1 MKYKSIRKKI
11 INTISFICILV
22 FVFSFSYLFF
32 VVRPAN
38 EKNVIYLIRQNVE
51 TKAQEVNQW
60 IEKRVVEYRTLAAI
74 PAIKSMDV
82 REITPIINEVN
93 NRYTFNDQTMETFS
107 FIGKN
112 GFCWINAAATEDLIR
127 YDDYINI
134 YSSDQEFLIGNP
146 VIDSQ
151 NRPVVVFYY
160 SITGYTDKKESLIA
174 SAVPLTRIEETINTI
189 QLFNSKTWLINK
201 DHEILSTDV
210 DYLNTK
216 YIDTDI
222 LKDIDISSITTSTI
236 LDVDANKGKSKLII
250 TPISSYSDWAIMTL
264 VSLSDINKTIDDIL
278 FSSCIIFILLILLIL
293 YLGNYLSKSIMIP
306 MQTLRSCMLKAQQG
320 DLKSYYPVSEIKDEI
335 SEVGSAY
342 NTMLD
347 DLSDSFDKIIYEQ
360 QKKNEAEMNILQE
373 QIKPHFLYNTL
384 ENIRWM
390 AKKYNAD
397 DVEGAI
403 TTLSQYFRL
412 SLNHGEQEVSL
423 KQEFQHTKSYLDI
436 QKIRYKEKLSYMIEL
451 DPEIADFK
459 ICKITIQPLVE
470 NAIKH
475 GIKNKNMNGTVTI
488 SGKCVDNMIII
499 EVEDDGVGMNQK
511 TLQEI
516 KNNLTDDNSSHYGLR
531 NVYRRLQHYYGDKV
545 SMDIES
551 FETIGTFITIK
562 IERQQHV

>member
-174 SAVPLTRIEETINTI
+174 NVI
-189 QLFNSKTWLINK
+189 K
-201 DHEILSTDV
+201 LSTD
-210 DYLNTK
+210 DH
-216 YIDTDI
+216 
-222 LKDIDISSITTSTI
+222 
-236 LDVDANKGKSKLII
+236 
-250 TPISSYSDWAIMTL
+250 WQ
-264 VSLSDINKTIDDIL
+264 SL
-278 FSSCIIFILLILLIL
+278 
-293 YLGNYLSKSIMIP
+293 
-306 MQTLRSCMLKAQQG
+306 
-320 DLKSYYPVSEIKDEI
+320 
-335 SEVGSAY
+335 
-342 NTMLD
+342 
-347 DLSDSFDKIIYEQ
+347 
-360 QKKNEAEMNILQE
+360 
-373 QIKPHFLYNTL
+373 
-384 ENIRWM
+384 
-390 AKKYNAD
+390 
-397 DVEGAI
+397 
-403 TTLSQYFRL
+403 
-412 SLNHGEQEVSL
+412 
-423 KQEFQHTKSYLDI
+423 
-436 QKIRYKEKLSYMIEL
+436 
-451 DPEIADFK
+451 
-459 ICKITIQPLVE
+459 
-470 NAIKH
+470 
-475 GIKNKNMNGTVTI
+475 
-488 SGKCVDNMIII
+488 
-499 EVEDDGVGMNQK
+499 QK
-511 TLQEI
+511 TLKPGMEQSFNQI
-516 KNNLTDDNSSHYGLR
+516 VIPGFSFAGYLNSFRHDKNISSRDCIFCHYVLP
-531 NVYRRLQHYYGDKV
+531 Y
-545 SMDIES
+545 
-551 FETIGTFITIK
+551 
-562 IERQQHV
+562 

>member
-222 LKDIDISSITTSTI
+222 LKDIDISQ
-236 LDVDANKGKSKLII
+236 
-250 TPISSYSDWAIMTL
+250 
-264 VSLSDINKTIDDIL
+264 
-278 FSSCIIFILLILLIL
+278 C
-293 YLGNYLSKSIMIP
+293 
-306 MQTLRSCMLKAQQG
+306 
-320 DLKSYYPVSEIKDEI
+320 
-335 SEVGSAY
+335 
-342 NTMLD
+342 
-347 DLSDSFDKIIYEQ
+347 
-360 QKKNEAEMNILQE
+360 
-373 QIKPHFLYNTL
+373 H
-384 ENIRWM
+384 
-390 AKKYNAD
+390 
-397 DVEGAI
+397 
-403 TTLSQYFRL
+403 
-412 SLNHGEQEVSL
+412 
-423 KQEFQHTKSYLDI
+423 
-436 QKIRYKEKLSYMIEL
+436 
-451 DPEIADFK
+451 
-459 ICKITIQPLVE
+459 
-470 NAIKH
+470 
-475 GIKNKNMNGTVTI
+475 
-488 SGKCVDNMIII
+488 
-499 EVEDDGVGMNQK
+499 
-511 TLQEI
+511 
-516 KNNLTDDNSSHYGLR
+516 
-531 NVYRRLQHYYGDKV
+531 
-545 SMDIES
+545 
-551 FETIGTFITIK
+551 
-562 IERQQHV
+562 